1 MARHLHDHGV
11 ICEPDSREPWFVCA
25 AHDDS
30 CLEDTLSGFE
40 TAIDLTID
48 ELGRDDLRR
57 ARA

>member
-11 ICEPDSREPWFVCA
+11 ICEPDSREPWFVCS
-25 AHDDS
+25 AHDDT
-30 CLEDTLSGFE
+30 CLEDTLKGFE

-48 ELGRDDLRR
+48 ELGRDDMRR